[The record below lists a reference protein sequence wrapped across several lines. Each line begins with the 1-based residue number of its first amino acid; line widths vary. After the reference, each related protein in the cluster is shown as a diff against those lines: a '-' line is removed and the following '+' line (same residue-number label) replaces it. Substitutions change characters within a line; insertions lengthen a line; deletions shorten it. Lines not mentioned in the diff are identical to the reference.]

1 MAQSVGAIALDIVM
15 GENTVAGVVRESMTE
30 CQNVVSSA
38 STGISGKINAI
49 GTATTKVGAA
59 MLPMSSGIIAMGTA
73 CVNTADDID
82 SAVNTYITS
91 TGSATK
97 EAGKFEDVMK
107 SIYKNNYGESFEDIA
122 QSMATVKQG
131 IDGITDDNIQK
142 VTESAIT
149 MRDTFGMDVNESV
162 RAVNTIMQN
171 FGVTSDEAF
180 NLIAQGAQNGLD
192 FSDEMI
198 DSINE
203 YSVQFQKLGFD
214 AEDMFSIFVSGAENG
229 AFNLDKIG
237 DAVKELSI
245 RAIDCSDTTVKGFT
259 DIGLNADEMAQKF
272 AKGGDS
278 ASEAFDEVI
287 TGLAGIKDPVKQN
300 AAGVA
305 LFGTMWEDLGAD
317 VVTSLSTANKSI
329 SQTTD
334 TMEEMKKIKY
344 DDLKNQ
350 LAGIGRTVTTDI
362 IVPLGERLLPVIE
375 SVVGKVAEW
384 VSAFGELSPVMQDI
398 VIAVGGVVAGVG
410 PLLIVIGKVASGVG
424 SIISVGTTVVGFITG
439 TVVPALSSFFAFIMA
454 NPIVLVITAIVAAIA
469 LLIANWEAVKEV
481 AINVWNAICDTVTT
495 IGNAI
500 KDFLTTAWDTIKTT
514 ITNVL
519 DNIKTTMSNVWN
531 DIKTTISTV
540 VNAIKTTISNVWNA
554 IKTTIKTVVDA
565 IKTTIT
571 NVFNAIKTT
580 ISTIFNAVKTT
591 ISNVWNS
598 IKDVISNVIDT
609 IKTTVSNKFNAIKNK
624 ISNIVDNVKTTMSN
638 GFNAAKDTVTNI
650 FNSIKNKISNVMDGA
665 KNIVS
670 GAIDK
675 IKGFFDFDWSLPK
688 IKLPHF
694 NITGSFSLNPPSVPS
709 FGIDWY
715 AKAMDKGMILNSP
728 TIFGMNSNGQPM
740 GAGEAGSET
749 IVGTNSLMSMI
760 QSAVSSSMGTVRIE
774 APALNNVKAGSS
786 PADDRYN
793 KIDELIALVKKLLDN
808 KDDGSMTV
816 PIYIGNELID
826 EYILNKNNRQTIRS
840 GGYA

>member
-162 RAVNTIMQN
+162 RAVNTLMQN
-171 FGVTSDEAF
+171 FGITADEAF
-180 NLIAQGAQNGLD
+180 NLVAQGAQNGLD
-192 FSDEMI
+192 YSGEFL
-198 DSINE
+198 DSIDE
-203 YSVQFQKLGFD
+203 YSVQFAKVGLD

-272 AKGGDS
+272 AKGGNS

-454 NPIVLVITAIVAAIA
+454 NPIVLVIAAIVAAIA

-531 DIKTTISTV
+531 AIKTTISTV

-571 NVFNAIKTT
+571 NVFNAIKTK

-688 IKLPHF
+688 LKLPHF
-694 NITGSFSLNPPSVPS
+694 SISGSFSLNPPSVPS

-774 APALNNVKAGSS
+774 APALNNVKAGSRQ
-786 PADDRYN
+786 ANDNN

-808 KDDGSMTV
+808 KDDGNMTV

-826 EYILNKNNRQTIRS
+826 EYILRKNNRQTIRS

>member
-162 RAVNTIMQN
+162 RAVNTLMQN
-171 FGVTSDEAF
+171 FGITADEAF
-180 NLIAQGAQNGLD
+180 NLVAQGAQNGLD
-192 FSDEMI
+192 YSGEFL
-198 DSINE
+198 DSIDE
-203 YSVQFQKLGFD
+203 YSVQFAKVGLD

-259 DIGLNADEMAQKF
+259 DIGLNADEMTQKF

-454 NPIVLVITAIVAAIA
+454 NPIVLVITAIVAAIG
-469 LLIANWEAVKEV
+469 LLIANWETVKEV
-481 AINVWNAICDTVTT
+481 SINVWNAICDTVTT

-500 KDFLTTAWDTIKTT
+500 KDFLTAVWDTIKTT
-514 ITNVL
+514 ITTVL

-531 DIKTTISTV
+531 AIKTTISTV

-554 IKTTIKTVVDA
+554 IKTTITTVVDA

-609 IKTTVSNKFNAIKNK
+609 IKTTVSNKFNEIKNK

-675 IKGFFDFDWSLPK
+675 IKGFFNFEWSLPK
-688 IKLPHF
+688 LKLPHF
-694 NITGSFSLNPPSVPS
+694 SVSGSFSLNPPSVPS

-749 IVGTNSLMSMI
+749 IVGTNSLMNMI

-774 APALNNVKAGSS
+774 APALNNVKAGSRQ
-786 PADDRYN
+786 ANDNN

-808 KDDGSMTV
+808 KDDGNMTV

-826 EYILNKNNRQTIRS
+826 EYILRKNNRQTIRS

>member
-15 GENTVAGVVRESMTE
+15 GENTVAGVVRESMAE
-30 CQNVVSSA
+30 CQSVVSSA

-49 GTATTKVGAA
+49 GTASKNVGAA
-59 MLPMSSGIIAMGTA
+59 MMPMSSGIIAMGTA
-73 CVNTADDID
+73 CVSTADDID

-97 EAGKFEDVMK
+97 EAGKFEAVMK
-107 SIYKNNYGESFEDIA
+107 SIYKNNYGGSFEDIA
-122 QSMATVKQG
+122 QAMATVKKG
-131 IDGITDDNIQK
+131 IDGITDENIQK

-162 RAVNTIMQN
+162 RAVNTLMQN
-171 FGVTSDEAF
+171 FGITADEAF
-180 NLIAQGAQNGLD
+180 NLVAQGAQNGLD
-192 FSDEMI
+192 YSGEFL
-198 DSINE
+198 DSIDE
-203 YSVQFQKLGFD
+203 YSVQFAKVGLD
-214 AEDMFSIFVSGAENG
+214 AEDMFSVFVSGAENG

-245 RAIDCSDTTVKGFT
+245 RAIDCSDSTVKGFT
-259 DIGLNADEMAQKF
+259 DIGLNADEMTQKF

-454 NPIVLVITAIVAAIA
+454 NPIVLVITAIVAAIV
-469 LLIANWEAVKEV
+469 LLIANWETVKEV
-481 AINVWNAICDTVTT
+481 SINVWNAICDTVTT

-500 KDFLTTAWDTIKTT
+500 KDFLTAAWDTIKTT
-514 ITNVL
+514 ITTVL

-531 DIKTTISTV
+531 AIKTTISTV

-554 IKTTIKTVVDA
+554 IKTTITTVVDA
-565 IKTTIT
+565 IKTTIS

-591 ISNVWNS
+591 VSNVWNS
-598 IKDVISNVIDT
+598 IKDVISNVIDA
-609 IKTTVSNKFNAIKNK
+609 IKTTVSNKFNAVKNT

-675 IKGFFDFDWSLPK
+675 IKGFFNFEWSLPK

-694 NITGSFSLNPPSVPS
+694 KISGSFSLTPPSAPS

-728 TIFGMNSNGQPM
+728 TIFGMNSKGQPM

-749 IVGTNSLMSMI
+749 IVGTNSLINMI
-760 QSAVSSSMGTVRIE
+760 QSAVSSSMGSIRIE
-774 APALNNVKAGSS
+774 APVLNNVKAGSS
-786 PADDRYN
+786 PAQDTS
-793 KIDELIALVKKLLDN
+793 KIDELIALVKKLLEN
-808 KDDGSMTV
+808 KDDSNMTV

>member
-107 SIYKNNYGESFEDIA
+107 NIYKNNYGESFEDIA

-162 RAVNTIMQN
+162 RAVNTLMQN
-171 FGVTSDEAF
+171 FGITADEAF
-180 NLIAQGAQNGLD
+180 NLVAQGAQNGLD
-192 FSDEMI
+192 YSGEFL
-198 DSINE
+198 DSIDE
-203 YSVQFQKLGFD
+203 YSVQFAKVGLD

-334 TMEEMKKIKY
+334 TMDEMKKIKY

-454 NPIVLVITAIVAAIA
+454 NPIVLVIAAIVAAIA
-469 LLIANWEAVKEV
+469 LLIANWETVKEV

-531 DIKTTISTV
+531 AIKTTISTV

-675 IKGFFDFDWSLPK
+675 IKGFFNFKWSLPK
-688 IKLPHF
+688 LKLPHF
-694 NITGSFSLNPPSVPS
+694 SVSGSFSLNPPSVPS

-749 IVGTNSLMSMI
+749 IVGTNSLMNMI

-774 APALNNVKAGSS
+774 APALNNVKAGSRQVN
-786 PADDRYN
+786 DNN
-793 KIDELIALVKKLLDN
+793 KINELIALVKKLLDN
-808 KDDGSMTV
+808 KDDGNMTV

-826 EYILNKNNRQTIRS
+826 EYILRKNNRQTIRS

>member
-49 GTATTKVGAA
+49 GTATTKVGSA

-162 RAVNTIMQN
+162 RAVNTLMQN
-171 FGVTSDEAF
+171 FGITADEAF
-180 NLIAQGAQNGLD
+180 NLVAQGAQNGLD
-192 FSDEMI
+192 YSGEFL
-198 DSINE
+198 DSIDE
-203 YSVQFQKLGFD
+203 YSVQFAKVGLD

-531 DIKTTISTV
+531 AIKTTISTV

-675 IKGFFDFDWSLPK
+675 IKGFFNFEWSLPK
-688 IKLPHF
+688 LKLPHF
-694 NITGSFSLNPPSVPS
+694 SVSGSFSLNPPSVPS

-749 IVGTNSLMSMI
+749 IVGTNSLMNMI
-760 QSAVSSSMGTVRIE
+760 QSAVSSSIGTVRIE

-786 PADDRYN
+786 PAKDTS

-808 KDDGSMTV
+808 KDDGNMTV

>member
-107 SIYKNNYGESFEDIA
+107 NIYKNNYGESFEDIA

-162 RAVNTIMQN
+162 RAVNTLMQN
-171 FGVTSDEAF
+171 FGITADEAF
-180 NLIAQGAQNGLD
+180 NLVAQGAQNGLD
-192 FSDEMI
+192 YSGEFL
-198 DSINE
+198 DSIDE
-203 YSVQFQKLGFD
+203 YSVQFAKVGLD

-272 AKGGDS
+272 AKGGNS
-278 ASEAFDEVI
+278 ASEAFDDVI

-317 VVTSLSTANKSI
+317 VVTSLSTAKKSI
-329 SQTTD
+329 SQTTN

-362 IVPLGERLLPVIE
+362 IVPLGE
-375 SVVGKVAEW
+375 
-384 VSAFGELSPVMQDI
+384 
-398 VIAVGGVVAGVG
+398 
-410 PLLIVIGKVASGVG
+410 
-424 SIISVGTTVVGFITG
+424 
-439 TVVPALSSFFAFIMA
+439 
-454 NPIVLVITAIVAAIA
+454 
-469 LLIANWEAVKEV
+469 
-481 AINVWNAICDTVTT
+481 
-495 IGNAI
+495 
-500 KDFLTTAWDTIKTT
+500 
-514 ITNVL
+514 
-519 DNIKTTMSNVWN
+519 
-531 DIKTTISTV
+531 
-540 VNAIKTTISNVWNA
+540 
-554 IKTTIKTVVDA
+554 
-565 IKTTIT
+565 
-571 NVFNAIKTT
+571 
-580 ISTIFNAVKTT
+580 
-591 ISNVWNS
+591 
-598 IKDVISNVIDT
+598 
-609 IKTTVSNKFNAIKNK
+609 
-624 ISNIVDNVKTTMSN
+624 
-638 GFNAAKDTVTNI
+638 
-650 FNSIKNKISNVMDGA
+650 
-665 KNIVS
+665 
-670 GAIDK
+670 
-675 IKGFFDFDWSLPK
+675 
-688 IKLPHF
+688 
-694 NITGSFSLNPPSVPS
+694 
-709 FGIDWY
+709 
-715 AKAMDKGMILNSP
+715 
-728 TIFGMNSNGQPM
+728 
-740 GAGEAGSET
+740 
-749 IVGTNSLMSMI
+749 
-760 QSAVSSSMGTVRIE
+760 
-774 APALNNVKAGSS
+774 
-786 PADDRYN
+786 
-793 KIDELIALVKKLLDN
+793 
-808 KDDGSMTV
+808 
-816 PIYIGNELID
+816 
-826 EYILNKNNRQTIRS
+826 
-840 GGYA
+840 

>member
-162 RAVNTIMQN
+162 RAVNTLMQN
-171 FGVTSDEAF
+171 FGITADEAF
-180 NLIAQGAQNGLD
+180 NLVAQGAQNGLD
-192 FSDEMI
+192 YSGEFL
-198 DSINE
+198 DSIDE
-203 YSVQFQKLGFD
+203 YSVQFAKVGLD

-272 AKGGDS
+272 AKGGNS

-454 NPIVLVITAIVAAIA
+454 NPIVLVITAIVAAIG
-469 LLIANWEAVKEV
+469 LLIANWETVKEV
-481 AINVWNAICDTVTT
+481 SINVWNAICDTVTT

-500 KDFLTTAWDTIKTT
+500 KDFLTAVWDTIKTT

-531 DIKTTISTV
+531 AIKTTRSTV
-540 VNAIKTTISNVWNA
+540 VKAIKTTISNVWNA

-598 IKDVISNVIDT
+598 IKEVISNVIDT

-675 IKGFFDFDWSLPK
+675 IKGFFDFEWSLPK
-688 IKLPHF
+688 LKLPHF
-694 NITGSFSLNPPSVPS
+694 SVSGSFSLNPPSVPS

-749 IVGTNSLMSMI
+749 IVGTNSLMNMI

-774 APALNNVKAGSS
+774 APALNNVKAGSRQ
-786 PADDRYN
+786 ANDNN

-808 KDDGSMTV
+808 KDDGNMTV

-826 EYILNKNNRQTIRS
+826 EYILRKNNRQTIRS

>member
-73 CVNTADDID
+73 CVSTADDID

-107 SIYKNNYGESFEDIA
+107 NIYKNNYGESFEDIA
-122 QSMATVKQG
+122 QSMATVKKG

-149 MRDTFGMDVNESV
+149 MRDTFGIDVNESV

-245 RAIDCSDTTVKGFT
+245 RAIDCSGTTVKGFT

-329 SQTTD
+329 SQTTN

-454 NPIVLVITAIVAAIA
+454 NPIVLVITAIVAAIV
-469 LLIANWEAVKEV
+469 LLIANWETVKEV
-481 AINVWNAICDTVTT
+481 ALNVWNAICDTVTT

-500 KDFLTTAWDTIKTT
+500 KDFLITAWDTIKTT

-531 DIKTTISTV
+531 AIKTTISTV

-554 IKTTIKTVVDA
+554 IKTTISTVVNA
-565 IKTTIT
+565 IKTTVS

-591 ISNVWNS
+591 VSNVWNS
-598 IKDVISNVIDT
+598 IKDVISNVIDA
-609 IKTTVSNKFNAIKNK
+609 IKTTVSNKFNAVKNT

-650 FNSIKNKISNVMDGA
+650 FNSIKNKISNIMDGA

-675 IKGFFDFDWSLPK
+675 IKGFFNFEWSLPK

-694 NITGSFSLNPPSVPS
+694 KISGSFSLNPPSVPS

-774 APALNNVKAGSS
+774 APALNNVKAGSRQ
-786 PADDRYN
+786 ANDNN

-808 KDDGSMTV
+808 KYDGNMTV